1 MAFAERFEDKLRAD
15 GTDALLTMLH
25 GGFAFDQVIGG
36 ETCAVRRVR
45 DRHITVGN
53 AEREGVST
61 IPAPGDVAT
70 PGDDTVTPRDDT
82 GRAEKGPRSEWLE
95 TDFFIFPQNGQK
107 DKLLTGVML
116 TVTSKVQDFGPKQ
129 LRFEEPEVVTIYR
142 PQKPEIYYAQIASR
156 GGRQIGE
163 LGHNTYLNHDV
174 LITTPEKEIIPIE
187 NFDFEAH
194 KLFMLGF
201 YGGEYKVSVAEKNL

>member
-45 DRHITVGN
+45 DRHITVGDG
-53 AEREGVST
+53 AETGEGDS
-61 IPAPGDVAT
+61 
-70 PGDDTVTPRDDT
+70 
-82 GRAEKGPRSEWLE
+82 GRGPRSEWLE